1 MSIHSGYDTDD
12 LTDRQNHY
20 FHILNNHVKGEGIN
34 MFAYSFLSYCVQQNH
49 SLDLFDNYEGDCDY
63 LIRYREN
70 SEELGIVIEDIY
82 K

>member
-1 MSIHSGYDTDD
+1 MAIHSGYDTDD

-20 FHILNNHVKGEGIN
+20 FHILNNHVTGEGIN
-34 MFAYSFLSYCVQQNH
+34 MFAYGFLRYCVKQNH
-49 SLDLFDNYEGDCDY
+49 NLDLFDNYEGDCDY
-63 LIRYREN
+63 LIQYKES